1 MSRRTEKGGTGYG
14 LALLMLRQ
22 FYASKFLSEHYGS
35 LCADQNAR
43 LVCQACVFKAELM
56 HLEEPDSDGEDESEN
71 EPESLP
77 PPRGVS
83 TRSRTVKE
91 QSSSVENNG
100 EVEEIT
106 ETDLADSNESSDD
119 VIEVEDEVFTD
130 TVNAERTKN
139 NENSS
144 DDMRQKKIRSNTQ
157 NNKKILD
164 IKPEQQAASRKHKA
178 ANEQSETADASTK
191 AGTHKSTNDSPPP
204 AQIKKL
210 DSSRNNSSAKK
221 SKKVQITTPAAS
233 ATTPSTSSS
242 EKKRRAKKIQVNF
255 RKPKHPKRK

>member
-35 LCADQNAR
+35 LYADQNAR

-71 EPESLP
+71 EPESL

-119 VIEVEDEVFTD
+119 VIEVDDEVFTD

-144 DDMRQKKIRSNTQ
+144 DDMRQKKIRSDAQ

-191 AGTHKSTNDSPPP
+191 AGTCMSTNDSPPP